1 MQDMKLFGE
10 SNLTCHKKEVKLN
23 SGVVMRV
30 SCADEMMG
38 VNLICMGKCDI
49 RKAKVQSFSL
59 GSYSFISEL
68 TE

>member
-38 VNLICMGKCDI
+38 II
-49 RKAKVQSFSL
+49 
-59 GSYSFISEL
+59 
-68 TE
+68 